1 MSGHRCVWR
10 FGLALWLRWVYL
22 SGVGSTEEAT
32 RRPPDRENQM
42 GMTYEEAL
50 EAAKKSG
57 GKVVVLTYWTKPT
70 TEKERARRVASASM
84 RQAEHKALG
93 RVKTEAVAESGSV
106 LVRVAGAINRDE
118 HALGVYLTKKGEPSL
133 SLVISAP
140 TEYGYTT
147 ACLYAGK
154 AGSACENRRPFHA
167 HRGVNLTR
175 LVSWLIAG
183 EEQVKME
190 PQLGC

>member
-1 MSGHRCVWR
+1 
-10 FGLALWLRWVYL
+10 
-22 SGVGSTEEAT
+22 
-32 RRPPDRENQM
+32 M
-42 GMTYEEAL
+42 GMTYEEGL

-70 TEKERARRVASASM
+70 TEKERARRVASASR
-84 RQAEHKALG
+84 RQADHKALG

-106 LVRVAGAINRDE
+106 LVRVAGQINRDE
-118 HALGVYLTKKGEPSL
+118 HALGVWLSKAGDPSL

-140 TEYGYTT
+140 VEYGITT
-147 ACLYAGK
+147 FCEYAGK
-154 AGSACENRRPFHA
+154 EGSACVKRASFHA

-190 PQLGC
+190 PQRGC